1 MVRGTWVL
9 MKNGKIILS
18 LLILVLILLTLYFT
32 VFRENSNDV
41 NVYDYYS
48 GEQREDDSDKDMIY
62 LWDED
67 NIPTETEY
75 TENDNGYFDDPGFVP
90 YLTVYDVPKAT
101 KIKGAMLISL
111 GGAFIFRSEVQEG
124 SSVATEFAN
133 RGYVSF
139 VVHYRVNPYT
149 EAESGI
155 DIARAIKYVRYYAD
169 DYDISPDNIG
179 VVGFSAGGIANGHAV
194 LEFGGMKDGTLVDG
208 NYKPDEIDKTSST
221 PNAVIMGYSFYGRL
235 SVADLNEST
244 FDNFDLPPTY
254 YVYGTEDP
262 FYTQFNAQVDLL
274 QRLNKDI
281 EVKVLDDYPHGFG
294 AGGNWIDGVSTWLD
308 DIFER

>member
-1 MVRGTWVL
+1 

-32 VFRENSNDV
+32 VFRGNSDV

-48 GEQREDDSDKDMIY
+48 GEQREDVSDKDMIY

-67 NIPTETEY
+67 NISMETEY

-90 YLTVYDVPKAT
+90 SLTVYDVPEGT
-101 KIKGAMLISL
+101 DIKGAMLVSP

-149 EAESGI
+149 EEESGI
-155 DIARAIKYVRYYAD
+155 DIARAIKYVRYHAD
-169 DYDISPDNIG
+169 DYGISPDNIG
-179 VVGFSAGGIANGHAV
+179 VVGFSAGGIANGHAA
-194 LEFGGMKDGTLVDG
+194 LEFGGAQNGTLIDG
-208 NYKPDEIDKTSST
+208 DYKSDEIDEISST
-221 PNAVIMGYSFYGRL
+221 PSVVIMGYSFYGRL

-262 FYTQFNAQVDLL
+262 FYNQFNAQVDLL
-274 QRLNKDI
+274 QSLNKDI
-281 EVKVLDDYPHGFG
+281 EVKVLDGYPHGFG
-294 AGGNWIDGVSTWLD
+294 AGGDWIGDVSVWLD
-308 DIFER
+308 NIFER

>member
-1 MVRGTWVL
+1 

-32 VFRENSNDV
+32 VFCGNSDV

-48 GEQREDDSDKDMIY
+48 GEQREDVSDKDMIY

-67 NIPTETEY
+67 NISMETEY

-90 YLTVYDVPKAT
+90 YLTVYDVPEGT
-101 KIKGAMLISL
+101 DIKGAMLVSP

-139 VVHYRVNPYT
+139 VVHCRVNPYT
-149 EAESGI
+149 EEESGI
-155 DIARAIKYVRYYAD
+155 DIARAIKYVRYHAD
-169 DYDISPDNIG
+169 DYGISPDNIG
-179 VVGFSAGGIANGHAV
+179 VVGFSAGGIANGHAA
-194 LEFGGMKDGTLVDG
+194 LEFGGAQNGTLIDG
-208 NYKPDEIDKTSST
+208 DYKSDEIDEISST

-235 SVADLNEST
+235 SVADLNESA

-262 FYTQFNAQVDLL
+262 FYNQFNAQVDLL
-274 QRLNKDI
+274 QSLNKDI
-281 EVKVLDDYPHGFG
+281 EVKVLDGYPHGFG
-294 AGGNWIDGVSTWLD
+294 AGGDWIGDVSVWLD
-308 DIFER
+308 NIFER